1 MSLAEINN
9 KIPSLN
15 GFSQILLKNNAPV
28 WADSAPSATV
38 DSNNRNGW
46 YYTNTSA
53 GNKANIYFFGG
64 TQETVLV
71 KHLNSIWAKLSIDN
85 NSATNC
91 LPFFNVYTKPTGVGD
106 AGAFYHSR
114 FTYTLNSNVNIGI
127 GEEVVIHTHHA
138 PDIDYDCRFIPM
150 PNVSV
155 EGDGHGGEEILYMT
169 IHTDSGAVAGEVKIL
184 FQNLG
189 FRALGNTRNLHLVGY
204 TDSAI
209 EYPVDGSGVLMTVQ
223 PFNITQFSQIVSLTD
238 SSYGYSNSVH
248 NTSPS
253 KGDISIWGNSNT
265 QNTDVEVQY
274 SHDDITWYFASNH
287 FISFHGGSNGDFA
300 LDFKTNANYIRV
312 AQFNNHG
319 SVRTLSLNIVLT

>member
-1 MSLAEINN
+1 MSLTEINN

-15 GFSQILLKNNAPV
+15 GFSQILLKNYAPV
-28 WADSAPSATV
+28 WADSTPSATI
-38 DSNNRNGW
+38 DSNNRDGW

-71 KHLNSIWAKLSIDN
+71 KHLNSVWAKLSVDN
-85 NSATNC
+85 NSSTKC

-106 AGAFYHSR
+106 AGAFYHSK

-127 GEEVVIHTHHA
+127 GEEVIIHTHLQ
-138 PDIDYDCRFIPM
+138 PDIGYDCRFIPM
-150 PNVSV
+150 PNMSV
-155 EGDGHGGEEILYMT
+155 EGQGLGNEEILYMT
-169 IHTDSGAVAGEVKIL
+169 IHTDSSAVAGEVKIL

-209 EYPVDGSGVLMTVQ
+209 EYPVDGYGVLMTVQ
-223 PFNITQFSQIVSLTD
+223 PSNITQFSQTVSLTD
-238 SSYGYSNSVH
+238 SIYGYSNSVH

-253 KGDISIWGNSNT
+253 KGNISIWGNSNT

-274 SHDDITWYFASNH
+274 SHDDVTWYFASNN

-319 SVRTLSLNIVLT
+319 SARTLSLHIVLT